1 MFLTQS
7 SRGAEGVGS
16 RVELVERVEESWV
29 GVEGLSISCLS
40 VGLGEGVVVAE
51 ADAATGRVLRR
62 GKLLD
67 EVGHA
72 ALDLLDVALGGVHA
86 ALEFGNALDLVE
98 AIQQHLA
105 KNPCGPLP
113 EARALE

>member
-1 MFLTQS
+1 MGW
-7 SRGAEGVGS
+7 R
-16 RVELVERVEESWV
+16 
-29 GVEGLSISCLS
+29 VEGLSISGFS
-40 VGLGEGVVVAE
+40 VGFGEGVVVVAE
-51 ADAATGRVLRR
+51 ADTAAGRVRR
-62 GKLLD
+62 SGELLD

-105 KNPCGPLP
+105 KHTRCPLP
-113 EARALE
+113 KPCTLK